1 MARVSMPVEA
11 GNQGIRDGRLPKV
24 MQNVAERWK
33 PEAMYFTAFDGRRTA
48 LMVFDMPE
56 SSDLPSFAEPLFQE
70 LGADVQIA
78 PAMNSDDLQRGLSQL
93 R

>member
-1 MARVSMPVEA
+1 MPVEA
-11 GNQGIRDGRLPKV
+11 GSQAIRDGRMPKL

-48 LMVFDMPE
+48 FMVFDMPE
-56 SSDLPSFAEPLFQE
+56 SSDLPSFAEPLFRE

-78 PAMNSDDLQRGLSQL
+78 PAMNADDLQRGLVQL